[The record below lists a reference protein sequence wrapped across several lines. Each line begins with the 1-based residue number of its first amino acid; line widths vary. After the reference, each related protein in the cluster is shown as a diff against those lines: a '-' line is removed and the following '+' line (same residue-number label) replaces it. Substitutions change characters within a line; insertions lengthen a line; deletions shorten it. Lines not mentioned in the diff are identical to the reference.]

1 MRVLSEEQGAVL
13 RDLCDLIV
21 PGSARVWPEVYI
33 DAVAARM
40 HSEDQAGLI
49 ACIAELADARADA
62 ALLGSRAATPAFG
75 LIRALAAEAF
85 YSDFVAP
92 GAAADGVSGA
102 YEEIDFTVPL
112 AARVKK
118 DWSYLLEPGA
128 PADGRNS
135 PGMHRNVQ
143 RSAHYEVIVVG
154 SGAGGGIIAAEVAE
168 SGRSVLLLE
177 AGPLQSAAQH
187 QRWEARA
194 NHEIWFPFDMA
205 FDRDGEHAPLPLL
218 RGRCVGGT
226 TTVNTKVALRPGEE
240 DYRKWFAAGGLLGD
254 GGEPFGEA
262 DLLPYIER
270 VEARLDVRVRDDWG
284 ICVRTVQH
292 AFEQLGAPLGSVV
305 SYTDPNCYRCGSCLQ
320 GCPTNAGK
328 STLNSYIRP
337 ATQLSGLE
345 LEPDAF
351 VDRIVI
357 EDRGGGP
364 VATGV
369 QWTDGGGG
377 KCSADA
383 DIVVVAGGA
392 LATPGILL
400 RSGVPDHAGHSPSSE
415 LIGQTLGFHFGRLVE
430 GIFDEIQD
438 AHDVYPITAHSMQ
451 RMRDADG
458 GYIVEA
464 ATIQDPIGFAI
475 GASDECDTPLWG
487 QELVNVCREYRHTT
501 GLLTMVNDE
510 NNGHCTVD
518 AGGRDRY
525 SFALNG
531 NEKRRIADSVAFA
544 QQVLR
549 RAGARRIVQTNI
561 YSTHAQGSCRMG
573 SDPARS
579 VVDAHAESHDIRRLF
594 IGDGSIV
601 PRTLSVN
608 PSLTIMAL
616 AARTAEY
623 ISANEH
629 GYFTR
634 AGEPVAAESQST
646 RPA

>member
-1 MRVLSEEQGAVL
+1 MRVLSDEQGAVL
-13 RDLCDLIV
+13 RDLCELIV

-40 HSEDQAGLI
+40 YPEDQTALI
-49 ACIAELADARADA
+49 ACIAELADARFDSEALASHA
-62 ALLGSRAATPAFG
+62 ASPAFG

-92 GAAADGVSGA
+92 GAPGPGA
-102 YEEIDFTVPL
+102 YGEIDFTVPL

-118 DWSYLLEPGA
+118 DWSYLLEPGS
-128 PADGRNS
+128 DGPNRSNT
-135 PGMHRNVQ
+135 PVNGHRLG
-143 RSAHYEVIVVG
+143 HYDAIVVG
-154 SGAGGGIIAAEVAE
+154 SGAGGGIIAAELAE
-168 SGRSVLLLE
+168 AGRRVLLLE

-226 TTVNTKVALRPGEE
+226 TTVNTKVALRPIED
-240 DYRKWFAAGGLLGD
+240 DYRKWFEAGGLVND
-254 GGEPFGEA
+254 HGEPFSEA

-270 VEARLDVRVRDDWG
+270 VEARLGVRVRDDWG
-284 ICVRTVQH
+284 TCVRTV
-292 AFEQLGAPLGSVV
+292 APGFAALGAPLESVV
-305 SYTDPNCYRCGSCLQ
+305 SYTDPNCYKCGSCLQ

-328 STLNSYIRP
+328 STLNTYIRP
-337 ATQLSGLE
+337 ATQLNGLE
-345 LEPDAF
+345 LEPGAF
-351 VDRIVI
+351 VERVVI
-357 EDRGGGP
+357 EDRGDGP

-369 QWTDGGGG
+369 DWTDASGGDQH
-377 KCSADA
+377 ADA
-383 DIVVVAGGA
+383 DLVVVAGGA

-400 RSGVPDHAGHSPSSE
+400 RSGVPHHAGHSPSSE

-430 GIFDEIQD
+430 GIFDQIQD

-464 ATIQDPIGFAI
+464 ATVQDPIGFAI
-475 GASDECDTPLWG
+475 GAGDEQDTPLWG
-487 QELVNVCREYRHTT
+487 AELVDTCRAYRYTS

-510 NNGHCTVD
+510 NNGHCTID
-518 AGGRDRY
+518 AAGRDRY
-525 SFALNG
+525 SFALTA
-531 NEKRRIADSVAFA
+531 NERQRIADSVAFA
-544 QQVLR
+544 QEVLR

-579 VVDAHAESHDIRRLF
+579 VVDGHAESHDIKRLF
-594 IGDGSIV
+594 IGDGSVV

-616 AARTAEY
+616 ATRTAEY
-623 ISANEH
+623 LVSGEH
-629 GYFTR
+629 GYFSVDHASAVSR
-634 AGEPVAAESQST
+634 A
-646 RPA
+646 